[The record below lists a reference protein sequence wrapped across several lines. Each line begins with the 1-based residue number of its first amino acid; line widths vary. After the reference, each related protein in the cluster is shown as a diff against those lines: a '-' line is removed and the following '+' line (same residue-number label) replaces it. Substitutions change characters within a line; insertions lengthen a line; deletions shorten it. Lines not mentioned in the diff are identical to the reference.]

1 MGSSGDGGETLHYQR
16 VVDPRADPDDARVA
30 EGFFDLANAAVVRY
44 SVGGDAPDAA
54 NADAA
59 NADAAANDPT
69 PRVELMVEQDQSLH
83 DCCGGIVW
91 ESAFC
96 LAQYLRGEARARRI
110 RGRRVLELGAGTGL
124 LGLAAAAS
132 GAKRVVLTDHPDAM
146 PLLTRN
152 VERNAEAL
160 AGAGDG
166 DGDGDGDETGDGTGD
181 AHASRRRRRIPK
193 CLPLD
198 WTDDA
203 HLDAVADL
211 GPFDVVLATDVVF
224 NVDLVDPLLRC
235 VRRCVKPRR
244 GIAWVCL
251 QERCPDAFAAFREKC
266 RQGFDAREVPSDE
279 VGFVDRECVLFE
291 LRATGT
297 GDGKDG
303 GRGGGDGRKRK
314 SEREARERSKR

>member
-1 MGSSGDGGETLHYQR
+1 MGLSGDGGETLHYQS
-16 VVDPRADPDDARVA
+16 VVDSRADPDDACVA

-44 SVGGDAPDAA
+44 SVGGDATDAA
-54 NADAA
+54 NA
-59 NADAAANDPT
+59 NAAANDRT

-110 RGRRVLELGAGTGL
+110 RGRRVLELGAGAGL
-124 LGLAAAAS
+124 SASPLRPAA
-132 GAKRVVLTDHPDAM
+132 
-146 PLLTRN
+146 
-152 VERNAEAL
+152 RNASCSRTTRTPCHSSL
-160 AGAGDG
+160 
-166 DGDGDGDETGDGTGD
+166 ETSSVTLRHSPGTGSGTGTP
-181 AHASRRRRRIPK
+181 ATRTKPGMEPRLESGRPRASRRRRIPK

-198 WTDDA
+198 WTVDSQ
-203 HLDAVADL
+203 LDAVADL

-224 NVDLVDPLLRC
+224 NVDLVDPLIRC
-235 VRRCVKPRR
+235 LRRCVKPRR

-251 QERCPDAFAAFREKC
+251 QERCPDAFAAFRERC
-266 RQGFDAREVPSDE
+266 RQEFDAREVPSDE

-297 GDGKDG
+297 GDGKDER
-303 GRGGGDGRKRK
+303 RGGGEGRKRK

>member
-1 MGSSGDGGETLHYQR
+1 MGLSGDGGETLHYQS
-16 VVDPRADPDDARVA
+16 VVDSRADPDDACVA

-59 NADAAANDPT
+59 ANDRT

-110 RGRRVLELGAGTGL
+110 RGRRVLELGAGAGL

-160 AGAGDG
+160 AGHGVGDG
-166 DGDGDGDETGDGTGD
+166 DPRDEDETGDGTAVGIGD
-181 AHASRRRRRIPK
+181 ARASRRRRIPK

-198 WTDDA
+198 WTVDSQ
-203 HLDAVADL
+203 LDAVADL

-224 NVDLVDPLLRC
+224 NVDLVDPLIRC
-235 VRRCVKPRR
+235 LRRCVKPRR

-251 QERCPDAFAAFREKC
+251 QERCPDAFAAFRERC
-266 RQGFDAREVPSDE
+266 RQEFDAREVPSDE

-297 GDGKDG
+297 GDGKDER
-303 GRGGGDGRKRK
+303 RGGGEGRKRK

>member
-1 MGSSGDGGETLHYQR
+1 MAEQTLHYQS
-16 VVDPRADPDDARVA
+16 VVDSRADPDDACVA

-59 NADAAANDPT
+59 ANDRT

-110 RGRRVLELGAGTGL
+110 RGRRVLELGAGAGL

-160 AGAGDG
+160 AGHGVGDG
-166 DGDGDGDETGDGTGD
+166 D
-181 AHASRRRRRIPK
+181 P
-193 CLPLD
+193 
-198 WTDDA
+198 
-203 HLDAVADL
+203 
-211 GPFDVVLATDVVF
+211 
-224 NVDLVDPLLRC
+224 
-235 VRRCVKPRR
+235 
-244 GIAWVCL
+244 
-251 QERCPDAFAAFREKC
+251 
-266 RQGFDAREVPSDE
+266 
-279 VGFVDRECVLFE
+279 
-291 LRATGT
+291 ATGT
-297 GDGKDG
+297 NRDGTRLESGRASRASTNSKMPSPGLDRG
-303 GRGGGDGRKRK
+303 LAARRGGGPRTLR
-314 SEREARERSKR
+314 RRPRN

>member
-1 MGSSGDGGETLHYQR
+1 MGLSGDGGETLHYQS
-16 VVDPRADPDDARVA
+16 VVDSRADPDDACVA

-59 NADAAANDPT
+59 ANDRT

-110 RGRRVLELGAGTGL
+110 RGRRVLELGAGAGL

-160 AGAGDG
+160 AGHGVGDG
-166 DGDGDGDETGDGTGD
+166 DPRDGDETGDGTAVGIGD
-181 AHASRRRRRIPK
+181 ARASRRCRRIPK
-193 CLPLD
+193 CLPPGLD
-198 WTDDA
+198 R
-203 HLDAVADL
+203 
-211 GPFDVVLATDVVF
+211 GLA
-224 NVDLVDPLLRC
+224 
-235 VRRCVKPRR
+235 
-244 GIAWVCL
+244 
-251 QERCPDAFAAFREKC
+251 
-266 RQGFDAREVPSDE
+266 AR
-279 VGFVDRECVLFE
+279 
-291 LRATGT
+291 
-297 GDGKDG
+297 
-303 GRGGGDGRKRK
+303 RGGGPRTLR
-314 SEREARERSKR
+314 RRPRN